1 MRESTRKYLS
11 KFIVFP
17 IRLLPEEKKLLDQ
30 YAAEE
35 GKSLAQYCKDKV
47 LKRG

>member
-1 MRESTRKYLS
+1 MRKSMEKYLK
-11 KFIVFP
+11 KFTQFT
-17 IRLLPEEKKLLDQ
+17 IRLLPDERELLDQ